1 MMSMTVCTAVTSL
14 VEQQQKA
21 LEPNTEPTEASL
33 LVLRAVSLELEMMA
47 AVTTL
52 GLESVEATLGPGLES
67 VVEKLGLGLGL
78 ESVVEKL
85 GLGLGLESDVEKP
98 GLEDSKLTIV

>member
-1 MMSMTVCTAVTSL
+1 LVVLVKMMSMTVCTAVTSL

-78 ESVVEKL
+78 
-85 GLGLGLESDVEKP
+85 GLGLESVLEKP